1 MKGESI
7 MSNVNPMFEP
17 RKQSTTITN
26 QQPRK
31 TRSDKKKD
39 VKIPVTEIQRQL
51 IRTSA
56 FHNNLTTTQYMSKL
70 ITEHLRIDY
79 ISEIHAYEYKDTKK
93 YIHAKLE
100 QETHSKLVQ
109 LAIEWGVSQ
118 RAAATRIL
126 CFALRTM

>member
-1 MKGESI
+1 
-7 MSNVNPMFEP
+7 MFEP

-31 TRSDKKKD
+31 TRCDKKKD
-39 VKIPVTEIQRQL
+39 VKIPVNEMQRQL
-51 IRTSA
+51 IRSSA
-56 FHNNLTTTQYMSKL
+56 FQQNITTTQYMSKL

-79 ISEIHAYEYKDTKK
+79 INEIHKDTKK

-100 QETHSKLVQ
+100 QETHSKLVR
-109 LAIEWGVSQ
+109 LAIEWGISQ
-118 RAAATRIL
+118 RAAAIRIL

>member
-1 MKGESI
+1 
-7 MSNVNPMFEP
+7 MSVINPMFEP
-17 RKQSTTITN
+17 RKQSTTIAN

-31 TRSDKKKD
+31 TRCDKKKD
-39 VKIPVTEIQRQL
+39 VKIPVNEIQRQL
-51 IRTSA
+51 IRSSA
-56 FHNNLTTTQYMSKL
+56 YQEGITTTQYMSKL
-70 ITEHLRIDY
+70 ITEHLKIDY
-79 ISEIHAYEYKDTKK
+79 ICEIHAYEYKDTRR

-100 QETHSKLVQ
+100 QGAHSKLVQ

>member
-1 MKGESI
+1 
-7 MSNVNPMFEP
+7 MFEP
-17 RKQSTTITN
+17 RKQSTTIAN

-31 TRSDKKKD
+31 TRCDKKKD
-39 VKIPVTEIQRQL
+39 VKIPVNEIQRQL
-51 IRTSA
+51 IRSSA
-56 FHNNLTTTQYMSKL
+56 YQEGITTTQYMSKL
-70 ITEHLRIDY
+70 ITEHLKIDY
-79 ISEIHAYEYKDTKK
+79 IREIHAYEYKDTRR

-100 QETHSKLVQ
+100 QGAHSKLVQ

>member
-1 MKGESI
+1 
-7 MSNVNPMFEP
+7 MSVINPMFEP
-17 RKQSTTITN
+17 RKQSITITN

-39 VKIPVTEIQRQL
+39 VKIPVNEIQRQL
-51 IRTSA
+51 IRSSA
-56 FHNNLTTTQYMSKL
+56 FQEGITTTQYMSKL

-79 ISEIHAYEYKDTKK
+79 INEIHAYEYKDTKK

-100 QETHSKLVQ
+100 QETHFKLVQ
-109 LAIEWGVSQ
+109 LAIEWVVSQ

>member
-1 MKGESI
+1 
-7 MSNVNPMFEP
+7 MSVINPMFEP

-26 QQPRK
+26 RQPRK
-31 TRSDKKKD
+31 IRSDKKKD
-39 VKIPVTEIQRQL
+39 VKIPVNEIQRQL
-51 IRTSA
+51 IRSSA
-56 FHNNLTTTQYMSKL
+56 FQEGITTTQYMSKL
-70 ITEHLRIDY
+70 IAEHLRIDY
-79 ISEIHAYEYKDTKK
+79 INEIHAYEYKDTKK

>member
-1 MKGESI
+1 
-7 MSNVNPMFEP
+7 MFEP

-31 TRSDKKKD
+31 TRCDKKKD
-39 VKIPVTEIQRQL
+39 VKIPVNEIQRQL
-51 IRTSA
+51 IRSSA
-56 FHNNLTTTQYMSKL
+56 FQEGITTTQYMSKL
-70 ITEHLRIDY
+70 ITEHLKIDY
-79 ISEIHAYEYKDTKK
+79 IREIHAYEYKDTRR

-100 QETHSKLVQ
+100 QGAHSKLVQ

>member
-17 RKQSTTITN
+17 RKQSTTIAN
-26 QQPRK
+26 KQPLK

-56 FHNNLTTTQYMSKL
+56 FHNNLTTTQYMSKI

-93 YIHAKLE
+93 YVHAKLE
-100 QETHSKLVQ
+100 QETYSKLVQ

-118 RAAATRIL
+118 RSAATRIL

>member
-1 MKGESI
+1 
-7 MSNVNPMFEP
+7 MSVINPMFEP
-17 RKQSTTITN
+17 QKQSITITN

-31 TRSDKKKD
+31 IRSDKKKD
-39 VKIPVTEIQRQL
+39 VKIPVNEIQRQI

-56 FHNNLTTTQYMSKL
+56 FQQGITTTQYMSKL
-70 ITEHLRIDY
+70 ISEHLRIDY
-79 ISEIHAYEYKDTKK
+79 ISQIHAYEYKDTKK

-100 QETHSKLVQ
+100 QKTHSKLVQ

>member
-1 MKGESI
+1 
-7 MSNVNPMFEP
+7 MSVINPMFEP
-17 RKQSTTITN
+17 RKQSTTIAN
-26 QQPRK
+26 SLPRK

-39 VKIPVTEIQRQL
+39 IKIPVNEIQRQL

-56 FHNNLTTTQYMSKL
+56 FQQGITTTQYMSKL
-70 ITEHLRIDY
+70 LTEHLKIDY

-93 YIHAKLE
+93 YIHAKLG

>member
-1 MKGESI
+1 
-7 MSNVNPMFEP
+7 
-17 RKQSTTITN
+17 
-26 QQPRK
+26 
-31 TRSDKKKD
+31 
-39 VKIPVTEIQRQL
+39 
-51 IRTSA
+51 
-56 FHNNLTTTQYMSKL
+56 L
-70 ITEHLRIDY
+70 ITEHLKIDY

-109 LAIEWGVSQ
+109 LAIKWGVSQ

>member
-1 MKGESI
+1 
-7 MSNVNPMFEP
+7 MSVINPMFEP
-17 RKQSTTITN
+17 REHRKQSTTIAN

-39 VKIPVTEIQRQL
+39 IKIPVNEIQRQL

-56 FHNNLTTTQYMSKL
+56 FQQGITTTQYMSKL
-70 ITEHLRIDY
+70 LTEHLKIDY

-93 YIHAKLE
+93 YIHAKLG

>member
-1 MKGESI
+1 
-7 MSNVNPMFEP
+7 MSAINPMFEP

-31 TRSDKKKD
+31 IRFDKKKD
-39 VKIPVTEIQRQL
+39 VKIPVNEIQRQL
-51 IRTSA
+51 IRSSA
-56 FHNNLTTTQYMSKL
+56 FQEGITTTQYMSKL

-93 YIHAKLE
+93 YIHAKLV

>member
-1 MKGESI
+1 
-7 MSNVNPMFEP
+7 MSKINPMFETP
-17 RKQSTTITN
+17 KQSTTITN
-26 QQPRK
+26 LHPRK

-39 VKIPVTEIQRQL
+39 VKIPVNEIQRQL

-56 FHNNLTTTQYMSKL
+56 IQKNITTTQYMSKL

-93 YIHAKLE
+93 YIHAKLD
-100 QETHSKLVQ
+100 QETHSKLVH

>member
-1 MKGESI
+1 

-39 VKIPVTEIQRQL
+39 IKIPVNEIQRQL

-56 FHNNLTTTQYMSKL
+56 FRQGITTTQYMSKL
-70 ITEHLRIDY
+70 LTEHLKIDY

-93 YIHAKLE
+93 YIHAKLG